1 VKRFIAT
8 VVSFVVVIPLGL
20 VVSPPKTAADE
31 ISPVSDILSWNIV
44 QTGDRVDLVVIR
56 EAGENG
62 QPIVFQMPATV
73 MDFKDPDG
81 SLSDRLIIDPFL
93 VAIRSD
99 TNATQGGFP
108 PRQGAIQFRE
118 ADPFFP
124 PLFRFTVISDANP
137 TETAE
142 RSDTLTVIV
151 FGDGAFNQQIFEN
164 GDEQIEGTISPFTR
178 DISEDGVVSDQVDT
192 GPIHFLFTSD
202 LNPGGT
208 FPEMP
213 APPVVVFQFPESRD
227 AQTEIMLDLRFTS
240 DVPAPPALILLLL
253 GALILLPCVR
263 GFRQPHGS

>member
-1 VKRFIAT
+1 VKTLIAT
-8 VVSFVVVIPLGL
+8 VAASLTLIPFLL
-20 VVSPPKTAADE
+20 VVSPPNTVAVE
-31 ISPVSDILSWNIV
+31 ISPVSDSLGWNIV
-44 QTGDRVDLVVIR
+44 QTGDRVDLVVIP
-56 EAGENG
+56 EVGENG

-73 MDFKDPDG
+73 MDFKDPNG

-137 TETAE
+137 TDMGE
-142 RSDTLTVIV
+142 RSDTLTIIV

-164 GDEQIEGTISPFTR
+164 GDEQIEGTITPFAR
-178 DISEDGVVSDQVDT
+178 DIFEDGVVSDQVDT
-192 GPIHFLFTSD
+192 GPIGFSFTSD

-208 FPEMP
+208 FPGMP
-213 APPVVVFQFPESRD
+213 APPVVVFQFLEARD
-227 AQTEIMLDLRFTS
+227 VQTEIMLDLRFTS

-253 GALILLPCVR
+253 GALVLRSCMR
-263 GFRQPHGS
+263 GLRQSQGS